1 MGTYAESG
9 HDSVPSDSC
18 SRIDTIAGMSLVEL
32 REFHH
37 RELEDKFVAF
47 WDTGGIDWEY
57 GGFITRWD
65 ENGNF
70 TTDIKTMYNMARGLW
85 VFSTLYNHFGQR
97 DRHDRAAR
105 LCWNFMYG
113 NCRDERT
120 GYWCS
125 RMLRDGTL
133 VEGPGD
139 IYGDMYVILALCE
152 YHTLA
157 GDRSLLDIAIETAYG
172 INERIVGPSYQHLNA
187 HKDGFVPGTKILGT
201 WQHFLSVLTPLARE
215 TGDHGVEMMARMCVR
230 NILERHYSR
239 EYDVYFEYLDDSFRP
254 FGSGYDPELRKVSS
268 WHSIQ
273 SAWMCMDEALRRNDR
288 AMFLDALET
297 GRSTLDRCWLDG
309 EDGGLVGLD
318 YPEQNI
324 KDSSDKPS
332 WGRLDDAL
340 VYTLLAIEHTHA
352 SWAVEWFERIFTL
365 GYSRPERW
373 NRRGLLH
380 HPRRLFFCIEILDRM
395 IARNGGVS
403 GFLQM

>member
-1 MGTYAESG
+1 MGTFGEFEN
-9 HDSVPSDSC
+9 DSVPHE
-18 SRIDTIAGMSLVEL
+18 SRSGTATIAGMSLVEL
-32 REFHH
+32 CDFNR
-37 RELEDKFVAF
+37 RELEDQFVAC

-97 DRHDRAAR
+97 DRHYQAAR
-105 LCWNFMYG
+105 LCWDFMSG

-125 RMLRDGTL
+125 RFLRDGTL

-152 YHTLA
+152 YQKLA
-157 GDRSLLDIAIETAYG
+157 NDRSLLDIAIETAHG
-172 INERIVGPSYQHLNA
+172 INERIVAPSYQHLNA

-215 TGDHGVEMMARMCVR
+215 TGDHGVDMIARMCVR

-239 EYDVYFEYLDDSFRP
+239 EYSVYFEYLDDLFMP

-273 SAWMCMDEALRRNDR
+273 SAWMCMDEALRRNDPI
-288 AMFLDALET
+288 MFLDALET
-297 GRSTLDRCWLDG
+297 GRLTLERCWLDG
-309 EDGGLVGLD
+309 DDGGLVGLD
-318 YPEQNI
+318 YPEQDV

-332 WGRLDDAL
+332 WGRLDDAM
-340 VYTLLAIEHTHA
+340 VYTLLAIEHTCA
-352 SWAVEWFERIFTL
+352 SWAEEWFERIFTL
-365 GYSRPERW
+365 GYSKPERW

-380 HPRRLFFCIEILDRM
+380 YPRRLFFSIEILDRM

-403 GFLQM
+403 SFLRK